1 MKMEINK
8 FGLNFPQF
16 SHKSPSSLPPLPNK
30 SSLTRIHRI
39 YFTTNWIAFL
49 FSLNFVMIFVL
60 APSSSSSYIRI
71 FFPLPWLMC
80 TIAKTL
86 SRGWWLSWKFS
97 LPSQH
102 YHHHVLILH
111 LNFFSSFS
119 SSFNLI
125 WFLNSICITFERKHE
140 WCSCDTFFLQILRNI
155 QIYLYNN

>member
-8 FGLNFPQF
+8 CGLNFPQF
-16 SHKSPSSLPPLPNK
+16 SHKSPSSLPPLQNK

-60 APSSSSSYIRI
+60 APSSSSSSSSSIRI
-71 FFPLPWLMC
+71 FLPLPWLMC
-80 TIAKTL
+80 TIVKTL
-86 SRGWWLSWKFS
+86 SRGWCLSWKIS

-119 SSFNLI
+119 SSSSFNLI
-125 WFLNSICITFERKHE
+125 WFLNSICISVERKHE
-140 WCSCDTFFLQILRNI
+140 WCRYDRFFLLRI
-155 QIYLYNN
+155 